1 MRHPLIETPGL
12 LPGVVSDARP
22 GSKSRSNHQYLE
34 DHFLEE
40 SKGWAGLLNM
50 LPLQPRPRA
59 EEHGSFFLFFFNQTY
74 PRSRRCQ
81 LDMERGSLGPPGFL
95 KIHIVCEVSEM

>member
-34 DHFLEE
+34 DHVPEE
-40 SKGWAGLLNM
+40 SKGWARLLNM

-59 EEHGSFFLFFFNQTY
+59 EEHGGFFFVFFIKHI
-74 PRSRRCQ
+74 PG
-81 LDMERGSLGPPGFL
+81 EAGAASL
-95 KIHIVCEVSEM
+95 IWSVEV